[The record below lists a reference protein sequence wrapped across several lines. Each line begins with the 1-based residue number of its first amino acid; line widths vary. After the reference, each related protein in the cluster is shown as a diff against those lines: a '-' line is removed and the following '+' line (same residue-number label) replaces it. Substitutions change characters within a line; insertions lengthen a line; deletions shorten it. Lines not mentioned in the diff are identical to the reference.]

1 MILNRIINICL
12 FTVLTGAMLAT
23 ALPARAGNGLRPHQN
38 WALGYVTVVGTSYY
52 ADPIPD
58 NYEYEQ
64 TLAAVLMQE
73 SSLCRHKR
81 GLDRAGYGCGQ
92 LHKRAAHV
100 AYGKPVSVHKLRHD
114 DALNIRLAARYLA
127 YCMTHM
133 SNWERGVVCYNK
145 GPSRARNMTD
155 AQIAVDGYLTS
166 IRHRM
171 HTARN
176 LLANLD

>member
-12 FTVLTGAMLAT
+12 FTVLAGALLGA
-23 ALPARAGNGLRPHQN
+23 AAPAWAGNGLRPHQN

-58 NYEYEQ
+58 NYRYEQ
-64 TLAAVLMQE
+64 TLAAVLLQE

-81 GLDRAGYGCGQ
+81 GLDRTGYGCGQ
-92 LHKRAAHV
+92 LHQRAAHV
-100 AYGKPVSVHKLRHD
+100 ANGKPVSVHKLRHD

-127 YCMTHM
+127 FCMTHT
-133 SNWERGVVCYNK
+133 SSWERGVVCYNK
-145 GPSRARNMTD
+145 GPSRARSMSD
-155 AQIAVDGYLTS
+155 QQIAADGYLAS

-171 HTARN
+171 RTARN
-176 LLANLD
+176 LLADLD